1 MISYDSTRAICV
13 TKKGERE
20 YYIQM
25 FDLESYKKTF
35 EEKIGGG
42 SDDFIKIKEVEQNSK
57 GNKYAL
63 TYLNDG
69 KFKMRNFDKE

>member
-1 MISYDSTRAICV
+1 
-13 TKKGERE
+13 
-20 YYIQM
+20 M

-42 SDDFIKIKEVEQNSK
+42 SADYIKIKEVEQNSD
-57 GNKYAL
+57 GTKYAI

-69 KFKMRNFDKE
+69 KFKMRNFGKENRTGDQI